1 MFVYQTRGT
10 NIVNNTVSIFS
21 LIFVFLFV
29 LPPVAELNPIYPLL
43 LLRSCT
49 GFSRSVRSPIGR
61 ICYNYVSFL
70 VKQMETDC
78 LDTLLNTKFFTP
90 CNLHPSLQTYKF
102 CIDCSVSFCTNCTV
116 RNLHGQV
123 RIWRYSYHDVVRVQ
137 VMKNHF
143 CCAEIQSYR
152 VNGEIAVHL
161 NSPGQPVDTK
171 SPKRKFGHFCEDCG
185 RSVNDPHPFCSIA
198 CKVSVNSKFK
208 EQIIGTIIY
217 PSPESINLSFK
228 EKSSPETEAWELES
242 TISVAE
248 STEETQ
254 ATSSSSR
261 PRKHRRKDIPHRCP
275 FF

>member
-10 NIVNNTVSIFS
+10 NIVKNTVSIFS
-21 LIFVFLFV
+21 LIFVFLLV

-49 GFSRSVRSPIGR
+49 GSSHSVRSPIGR
-61 ICYNYVSFL
+61 ICYNYASFL

-116 RNLHGQV
+116 HNHHRQV

-137 VMKNHF
+137 DMKYHF
-143 CCAEIQSYR
+143 CCAGIQ
-152 VNGEIAVHL
+152 
-161 NSPGQPVDTK
+161 
-171 SPKRKFGHFCEDCG
+171 
-185 RSVNDPHPFCSIA
+185 
-198 CKVSVNSKFK
+198 VSVNSKFK
-208 EQIIGTIIY
+208 EQSIGTIIY

-261 PRKHRRKDIPHRCP
+261 PRKRRRKGIPCRCP
-275 FF
+275 FFLTRR

>member
-61 ICYNYVSFL
+61 ICYNY
-70 VKQMETDC
+70 QMETDC

-116 RNLHGQV
+116 RNLHGQ
-123 RIWRYSYHDVVRVQ
+123 
-137 VMKNHF
+137 
-143 CCAEIQSYR
+143 SYR

-185 RSVNDPHPFCSIA
+185 RS
-198 CKVSVNSKFK
+198 
-208 EQIIGTIIY
+208 
-217 PSPESINLSFK
+217 
-228 EKSSPETEAWELES
+228 
-242 TISVAE
+242 
-248 STEETQ
+248 
-254 ATSSSSR
+254 
-261 PRKHRRKDIPHRCP
+261 
-275 FF
+275 